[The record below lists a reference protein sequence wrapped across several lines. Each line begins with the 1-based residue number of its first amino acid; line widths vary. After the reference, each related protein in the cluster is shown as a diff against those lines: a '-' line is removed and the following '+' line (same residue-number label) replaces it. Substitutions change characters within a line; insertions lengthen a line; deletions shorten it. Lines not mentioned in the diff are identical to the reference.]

1 MQRDDMML
9 DFTNKTYRALLDAML
24 ARVPNSL
31 DKREGSM
38 IQTALGAGAYSL
50 EDFYLDLDKVQ
61 RGGAIQTSVGED
73 LDNLAVLA
81 NVERYPASPAVRLGV
96 FNLDSIPI
104 GARFSTIDGG
114 DSVNFTAT
122 SQVGPGQYRLTCETP
137 GVTGNSYTGP
147 ILPITV
153 IPGLTSAQIT
163 DILVPG
169 DDREGEEALRERV
182 ISALR
187 ERPFGGNVADYKRV
201 VLAIDGVG
209 AVQVYPTWDGGGTVK
224 LSVMGADWM
233 PASAQ
238 LVETVQ
244 TAVDPPPNQ
253 GLGYGTAPIGAR
265 VTVTAPET
273 AEVDVSAVLT
283 LRAGYTVEQMQPLV
297 EAAVGEY
304 LLGVRKQ
311 WAEPD
316 ADRLTSYSCWVYLAR
331 VVSAILQVPGVV
343 NATGVTL
350 NGGTVDLQLVETGL
364 VQQVPVP
371 GEVALRA

>member
-1 MQRDDMML
+1 ML
-9 DFTNKTYRALLDAML
+9 DFSSKPYRAILDSLLSK
-24 ARVPNSL
+24 VPSSL

-38 IQTALGAGAYSL
+38 IQTALGAVAYAL
-50 EDFYLDLDKVQ
+50 EEFYLLLDQVQTGAFIQTAVGSDLDKLS
-61 RGGAIQTSVGED
+61 I
-73 LDNLAVLA
+73 LA
-81 NVERYPASPAVRLGV
+81 NVSRYPASPAVRLGV
-96 FNLDSIPI
+96 FNLDTIPI

-122 SQVGPGQYRLTCETP
+122 ERIGPGRYQMTCEVP
-137 GVTGNSYTGP
+137 GAAGNQYTGP

-153 IPGLTSAQIT
+153 IQGLASAEIT
-163 DILVPG
+163 DILVAG
-169 DDREGEEALRERV
+169 DDQETDESLRART
-182 ISALR
+182 ISALN

-209 AVQVYPTWDGGGTVK
+209 GVQVYPAWNGGGTVK
-224 LSVMGADWM
+224 LSLIGSDWM

-273 AEVDVSAVLT
+273 VTVSVSAVLT
-283 LRAGYTVEQMQPLV
+283 LGAGYTVEQIRPLV
-297 EAAVGEY
+297 EKAAGDY
-304 LLGVRKQ
+304 LLTIRRG

-316 ADRLTSYSCWVYLAR
+316 ASGLTHYSSWVYLAR
-331 VVSAILQVPGVV
+331 LTAAILQAPGVV
-343 NATGVTL
+343 NATRVMI
-350 NGGTVDLQLVETGL
+350 NGKAADLELIETSL
-364 VQQVPVP
+364 TQQVPVL
-371 GEVALRA
+371 GEVELRA

>member
-1 MQRDDMML
+1 ML
-9 DFTNKTYRALLDAML
+9 DFSGKTYRNLLETML
-24 ARVPNSL
+24 SRVPNSL

-50 EDFYLDLDKVQ
+50 EDFYLDLSKVQ
-61 RGGAIQTSVGED
+61 AGGAIQTAVGED

-81 NVERYPASPAVRLGV
+81 NVTRYPASPAVRLGV
-96 FNLDSIPI
+96 FNPETIPV

-114 DSVNFTAT
+114 DSVNFTVT
-122 SQVGPGQYRLTCETP
+122 SQAGPGQYRLTCETA
-137 GVTGNSYTGP
+137 GTIGNSYTGP

-153 IPGLTSAQIT
+153 IQGLTSAQIT

-169 DDREGEEALRERV
+169 DDREEDEPFRGRI

-201 VLAIDGVG
+201 VRDIDGVG
-209 AVQVYPTWDGGGTVK
+209 DLQIYPTWNGGGTVK
-224 LSVMGADWM
+224 LSIIGADWM

-244 TAVDPPPNQ
+244 AVVDPPPNQ
-253 GLGYGTAPIGAR
+253 GLGYGTAPIGAA
-265 VTVTAPET
+265 VTVTAPE
-273 AEVDVSAVLT
+273 AVAVNVSAT
-283 LRAGYTVEQMQPLV
+283 ITMRAGYDLEQLRPLV
-297 EAAVGEY
+297 GQAVDDY
-304 LLGVRKQ
+304 LLSVRKE

-316 ADRLTSYSCWVYLAR
+316 ADRLTSYSCWIYLAR
-331 VVSAILQVPGVV
+331 VISAILQVPGVV

-350 NGGTVDLQLVETGL
+350 NGRTEDLQLIETGL
-364 VQQVPVP
+364 AQQVPVL
-371 GEVALRA
+371 GEVALRG

>member
-1 MQRDDMML
+1 MI
-9 DFTNKTYRALLDAML
+9 DFLKKTYRALLDAML

-38 IQTALGAGAYSL
+38 IQTALGAGAYAL
-50 EDFYLDLDKVQ
+50 EEFYLDLDKVQ
-61 RGGAIQTSVGED
+61 RGGAIQTAVGED

-96 FNLDSIPI
+96 FNLDDIPI

-114 DSVNFTAT
+114 DSVNFTAV
-122 SQVGPGQYRLTCETP
+122 SQVGPGQYRMACETP
-137 GVTGNSYTGP
+137 GSVGNRYTGP

-153 IPGLTSAQIT
+153 IQGLTSAQIT

-169 DDREGEEALRERV
+169 DDREGEDALRERV

-201 VLAIDGVG
+201 VRAIDGVG
-209 AVQVYPTWDGGGTVK
+209 DLQIYPTWDGGGTVK
-224 LSVMGADWM
+224 LSIMGADWM

-244 TAVDPPPNQ
+244 AAVDPPPNQ
-253 GLGYGTAPIGAR
+253 GLGYGTAPIGAK
-265 VTVTAPET
+265 VTVTAPE
-273 AEVDVSAVLT
+273 AVAVDVSATLT
-283 LRAGYTVEQMQPLV
+283 LRPGYTVEQVQPLV
-297 EAAVGEY
+297 EAAIGDY
-304 LLGVRKQ
+304 LLSVRKE

-316 ADRLTSYSCWVYLAR
+316 ADRMTSYSCWVYLAR
-331 VVSAILQVPGVV
+331 VVSAVLQAPGVV
-343 NATGVTL
+343 NATGVTI
-350 NGGTVDLQLVETGL
+350 NGGLSDLQLIETGQT
-364 VQQVPVP
+364 QQIPVL
-371 GEVALRA
+371 GEVSLRAGN

>member
-1 MQRDDMML
+1 MI
-9 DFTNKTYRALLDAML
+9 DFSGKTYRVLLEAML
-24 ARVPNSL
+24 ARVSNSL

-61 RGGAIQTSVGED
+61 AGGSIQHAVGQD

-96 FNLDSIPI
+96 FNLDTIPI

-114 DSVNFTAT
+114 NSVNFTAT
-122 SQVGPGQYRLTCETP
+122 GQVGPGRYRLTCETP
-137 GVTGNSYTGP
+137 GAIGSSYTGP

-153 IPGLTSAQIT
+153 IQGLTSAQIT

-169 DDREGEEALRERV
+169 DDREEDEPFRAR
-182 ISALR
+182 IIAALR

-201 VLAIDGVG
+201 VREIDGVG
-209 AVQVYPTWDGGGTVK
+209 DLQVYPTWDGGGTVK
-224 LSVMGADWM
+224 LSIIGADWM
-233 PASAQ
+233 PASDD

-244 TAVDPPPNQ
+244 TTVDPPPNQ
-253 GLGYGTAPIGAR
+253 GMGYGTAPIGAT

-273 AEVDVSAVLT
+273 VPIDVSAVITMRPGYELEQ
-283 LRAGYTVEQMQPLV
+283 LRPLV
-297 EAAVGEY
+297 KQAVDSY
-304 LLGVRKQ
+304 LLEIRRE

-316 ADRLTSYSCWVYLAR
+316 ADRLTSYSCWIYLAR

-350 NGGTVDLQLVETGL
+350 NGGTEDLQLIETGL
-364 VQQVPVP
+364 TQQVPVL
-371 GEVALRA
+371 GGVVLRA

>member
-1 MQRDDMML
+1 MI
-9 DFTNKTYRALLDAML
+9 DFTNKTYRALLEAML
-24 ARVPNSL
+24 DRVPNSL

-61 RGGAIQTSVGED
+61 RGGAIQTAVGED
-73 LDNLAVLA
+73 LDNWAVVA

-96 FNLDSIPI
+96 FNLDEIPI

-122 SQVGPGQYRLTCETP
+122 ERMGPGEYRLTCETP
-137 GVTGNSYTGP
+137 GVIGNSYTGP

-153 IPGLTSAQIT
+153 ISGLTSAQIT

-169 DDREGEEALRERV
+169 DDREGEDALRTRI

-201 VLAIDGVG
+201 VRDIDGVG
-209 AVQVYPTWDGGGTVK
+209 DLQVYPTWDGGGTVK
-224 LSVMGADWM
+224 LSIIGADWM
-233 PASAQ
+233 PASSQ

-253 GLGYGTAPIGAR
+253 GLGYGTAPIGAT
-265 VTVTAPET
+265 VTVTAPEAVT
-273 AEVDVSAVLT
+273 VAVSASLSIGG
-283 LRAGYTVEQMQPLV
+283 GYTLDQLRPLLV
-297 EAAVGEY
+297 EAVEAY
-304 LLGVRKQ
+304 LLSIRQ
-311 WAEPD
+311 DWDTPE
-316 ADRLTSYSCWVYLAR
+316 TSGRTNYASWVYAAR
-331 VVSAILQVPGVV
+331 VTAAMLSVRGVINV
-343 NATGVTL
+343 TDLTL
-350 NGGTVDLQLVETGL
+350 NGGAEDLALSETGEL
-364 VQQVPVP
+364 QQVPVL
-371 GEVALRA
+371 GEVELRA

>member
-1 MQRDDMML
+1 MI
-9 DFTNKTYRALLDAML
+9 DFSGKTYRALLKEML
-24 ARVPNSL
+24 DRVSDSL

-50 EDFYLDLDKVQ
+50 EDFYLDLSKVQ
-61 RGGAIQTSVGED
+61 AGGSIQHAVGED

-96 FNLDSIPI
+96 FNLDTIPI

-114 DSVNFTAT
+114 DSVNFMAT
-122 SQVGPGQYRLTCETP
+122 EQVGPGQYKLTCETP
-137 GVTGNSYTGP
+137 GVIGSSYTGP

-153 IPGLTSAQIT
+153 IQGLTSAQIT

-169 DDREGEEALRERV
+169 DDREEDEPFRAR
-182 ISALR
+182 IIAALR

-201 VLAIDGVG
+201 VREIDGVG
-209 AVQVYPTWDGGGTVK
+209 DLQVYPTWDGGGTVK
-224 LSVMGADWM
+224 LSIIGADWM
-233 PASAQ
+233 PASDD

-244 TAVDPPPNQ
+244 TTVDPPPNQ
-253 GLGYGTAPIGAR
+253 GLGYGTAPIGAT
-265 VTVTAPET
+265 VTVVVPET
-273 AEVDVSAVLT
+273 VPIAVSAMLT
-283 LRAGYTVEQMQPLV
+283 MRPGYELEQMRPLV
-297 EAAVGEY
+297 EQAVDAY
-304 LLGVRKQ
+304 LLEVRKG

-316 ADRLTSYSCWVYLAR
+316 ADRLTSYSCWIYLAR

-350 NGGTVDLQLVETGL
+350 NGDTEDLQLIETGL
-364 VQQVPVP
+364 TQQVPVL
-371 GEVALRA
+371 GEVTLRV